1 MTIMNPSMKLNLSP
15 DLSSSLIINH
25 YNKSSIKFHCYSP
38 IERHIELWTNFSQKR
53 KWVGIPFTQ
62 QPGSNAEYLLQLNT
76 FHLPVG
82 NYEYTLRFSA
92 PLDAANKDQDE
103 DKKDLPYWFWY
114 GKPDQNGII
123 RIVQPTKD
131 APTAPSFASV
141 PQLRFVAKEH
151 TDNIADLWHFRTQS
165 EEPFSLGKLNHPI
178 HRYVSLIQKG

>member
-1 MTIMNPSMKLNLSP
+1 MDPSMELNFSP
-15 DLSSSLIINH
+15 DLSSSLIINQ
-25 YNKSSIKFHCYSP
+25 YSKSSIKFHCYSP

-62 QPGSNAEYLLQLNT
+62 QYGSDSEYLLQLNT

-92 PLDAANKDQDE
+92 PLDATNKDQDE
-103 DKKDLPYWFWY
+103 DKKDIPYWFWY
-114 GKPDQNGII
+114 GKPDQNGTI
-123 RIVQPTKD
+123 RIVQPIKD